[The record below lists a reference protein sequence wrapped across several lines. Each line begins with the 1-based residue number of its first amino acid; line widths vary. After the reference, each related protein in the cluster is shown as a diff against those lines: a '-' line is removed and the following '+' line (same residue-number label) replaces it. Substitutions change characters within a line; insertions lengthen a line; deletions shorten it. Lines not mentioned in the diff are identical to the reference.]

1 MKERSVG
8 FYKRLIIFMIGLAIL
23 LPTGLAVFLAFD
35 NFSMKSRLSE
45 ENRLADDAVTV
56 GTTQIEPAGIARDEP
71 VLSYQTLYPDFTASF
86 FGFKEDLAGDKTV
99 FLTFDDG
106 PSPGTSEI
114 LDVLKKHEV
123 PATFFINGKTNRILA
138 DQLKRIVAEGHSLGM
153 HSYSHRYNIIYDSM
167 ENLLDDLYRNYAF
180 IESETGIAP
189 EILRFPGGSINIFNL
204 ATYQAMV
211 AEVLRRGFI
220 YYDWNVSAG
229 DAAPGATAQGIA
241 NNVINGVRLRWGPSF
256 VLMHDNGSPA
266 LRDALGIMIE
276 TLGKE
281 GYVFQKL
288 DNSIKPPMFI
298 YPD

>member
-8 FYKRLIIFMIGLAIL
+8 FYKRLIIFLIGLAIL
-23 LPTGLAVFLAFD
+23 LPTGLAVILAFD
-35 NFSMKSRLSE
+35 NFSMKSRLSDE
-45 ENRLADDAVTV
+45 DRLADDAVTV

-71 VLSYQTLYPDFTASF
+71 VLSYQTLYPDFKASF
-86 FGFKEDLAGDKTV
+86 FGFKEDLAGDKSV

-106 PSPGTSEI
+106 PSPGTSGI
-114 LDVLKKHEV
+114 LDVLKNHDV

-180 IESETGIAP
+180 IDSETGIAP

-229 DAAPGATAQGIA
+229 DAAPGATAQSIA
-241 NNVINGVRLRWGPSF
+241 NNVIHGVRLRWGPSF
-256 VLMHDNGSPA
+256 VLMHDNGNPA
-266 LRDALGIMIE
+266 LRDALSIMIE

>member
-8 FYKRLIIFMIGLAIL
+8 FYKRLIISVICAAIL
-23 LPTGLAVFLAFD
+23 VPTGLAIILLFE
-35 NFSMKSRLSE
+35 NSSMKSKLDFAE
-45 ENRLADDAVTV
+45 GVADDAVTV
-56 GTTQIEPAGIARDEP
+56 GTTQIEPASIARDEP
-71 VLSYQTLYPDFTASF
+71 VLSYQTLYPDFKARF
-86 FGFKEDLAGDKTV
+86 FGFNRDLASDKSV

-106 PSPGTSEI
+106 PSPGTAEI

-123 PATFFINGKTNRILA
+123 PATFFINGKTNRLLA
-138 DQLKRIVAEGHSLGM
+138 DQLKRIVAEGHSIGM
-153 HSYSHRYNIIYDSM
+153 HSYSHRYNVIYESM

-189 EILRFPGGSINIFNL
+189 EILRFPGGSINIFNISM
-204 ATYQAMV
+204 YQAMV

-229 DAAPGATAQGIA
+229 DAAAGATAQSVA
-241 NNVINGVRLRWGPSF
+241 NNVIHGVRLRWGPAF

-266 LRDALGIMIE
+266 LRDALGTIIE